1 MHDREGITS
10 SKGCLTPLING
21 TLVRLVPLLL
31 ATEALTEA
39 LRLGKS
45 PVHALLKQPQLL
57 LLLEESVVEGELT
70 LDQGVTLLAGWREG
84 KLPRVS

>member
-21 TLVRLVPLLL
+21 TLVGLVPLLL
-31 ATEALTEA
+31 AAKTLSEA

-45 PVHALLKQPQLL
+45 PIHALLKLPQLL
-57 LLLEESVVEGELT
+57 LLLEESVVEGELA
-70 LDQGVTLLAGWREG
+70 LHQGVTLLAGWREG
-84 KLPRVS
+84 KLP